1 VGGIASEDERRTK
14 YAIEIPHGL
23 SLLAFH
29 ELDAEVKGLDAFPRD
44 QWPPVAIVHLSFD
57 VMVGLGTFMALVSA
71 VVLLMFWRRR
81 DIVARRWMLIAVV
94 LCGPMGFLCIEAGWM
109 VTELGRQPWVIYGI
123 LRTADAVTPMP
134 GLIVPFL
141 TFTALYCFL
150 GIIVVL
156 LLYQQVLRSP
166 RDEDPVPRQAN
177 AA

>member
-1 VGGIASEDERRTK
+1 
-14 YAIEIPHGL
+14 
-23 SLLAFH
+23 
-29 ELDAEVKGLDAFPRD
+29 
-44 QWPPVAIVHLSFD
+44 
-57 VMVGLGTFMALVSA
+57 
-71 VVLLMFWRRR
+71 
-81 DIVARRWMLIAVV
+81 
-94 LCGPMGFLCIEAGWM
+94 M

>member
-1 VGGIASEDERRTK
+1 
-14 YAIEIPHGL
+14 
-23 SLLAFH
+23 
-29 ELDAEVKGLDAFPRD
+29 
-44 QWPPVAIVHLSFD
+44 
-57 VMVGLGTFMALVSA
+57 
-71 VVLLMFWRRR
+71 VLIMLWRKR
-81 DIVARRWMLIAVV
+81 DITTLRWMLIAVV
-94 LCGPMGFLCIEAGWM
+94 LCGPMGFLCIEAGWT
-109 VTELGRQPWVIYGI
+109 VTEVGRQPWIIYGI

-166 RDEDPVPRQAN
+166 REDETFPHQAD